1 MSYKSE
7 FFVNG
12 ARCTREDNKLS
23 DLFASVQMFIELGY
37 TVEHLTFTKISVA
50 V

>member
-12 ARCTREDNKLS
+12 AKCTREDKKLS
-23 DLFASVQMFIELGY
+23 ELFAAVKMFIELGY
-37 TVEHLTFTKISVA
+37 TVEDLTFTKISVA
-50 V
+50 

>member
-1 MSYKSE
+1 MSYKSQ

-12 ARCTREDNKLS
+12 AKCTREDKKLK
-23 DLFASVQMFIELGY
+23 MFIDLGY

-50 V
+50 

>member
-12 ARCTREDNKLS
+12 AKCTREDSKLS
-23 DLFASVQMFIELGY
+23 DLFASVQMFIDLGY